1 MDTGGQHILGTGSP
15 GRLAL
20 RLSAPGAPS
29 PAAKWSFSTGLS
41 HKSTATPAPNR
52 ATPTIAF

>member
-1 MDTGGQHILGTGSP
+1 MDTGGQHILAHRIAGS
-15 GRLAL
+15 LAL
-20 RLSAPGAPS
+20 RLSPPGAPS